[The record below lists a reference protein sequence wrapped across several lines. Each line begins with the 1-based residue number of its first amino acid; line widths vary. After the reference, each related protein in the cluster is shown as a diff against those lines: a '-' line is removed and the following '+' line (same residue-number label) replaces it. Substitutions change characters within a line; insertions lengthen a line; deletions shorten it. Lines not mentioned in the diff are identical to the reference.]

1 MVILAA
7 AALGAAGYGAYKGGE
22 AAVKKGHQLQKEHE
36 RNGKRREQSS
46 ELKQKAS
53 SRQERIAKLTS
64 MRTMDP
70 SSVSSSVA
78 SNSSDD
84 SRRHKDIVASFRARQ
99 ESTKGGGLKGLLK
112 RGGK

>member
-36 RNGKRREQSS
+36 RSGKRREQTS
-46 ELKQKAS
+46 EFKPS

-70 SSVSSSVA
+70 SVSSSVS
-78 SNSSDD
+78 SNSSDE
-84 SRRHKDIVASFRARQ
+84 SRRQKDVIASFRARQ
-99 ESTKGGGLKGLLK
+99 ESTKGGGFKGLLK